1 MQQDRNG
8 KTTKSCSVP
17 KSHPGKEQTVPENS
31 TLTRPSIGSNRVTS
45 SGQGHPLATSSS
57 ANCPKT
63 SAGQNPTKFSAQS
76 SSNCPKN
83 VSKGQLHVPPRS
95 NTPPPSV
102 TMPTLGINSSLTP
115 PTSLPSEPPP
125 SSITTT
131 TTTTI
136 DKNTPSSSVTK
147 TQQSLNSE
155 EARKLR
161 QAQQK
166 LQKEKWQ
173 KKFSSSS
180 NSSGGGGIV
189 GVKVGVKR
197 CSEGSLVSEGSSGGT
212 SVSGRGQDVM
222 DMMDGFAVH
231 ELISDGELNSCST
244 CLYNTHTHNTHHA
257 DDPEFWDRVLSS
269 QECSSSS
276 HHSEPG
282 TNSDGGGSKNKQEE
296 QSSVEGNGPQ
306 SKRFRASQ

>member
-1 MQQDRNG
+1 MCITSTIFSFLDGVTKKEAPHLSTPSSSSLSATTTPSSGPTLRGDVFATPQNPSRGGQTAPAKLMQQDRNG

-102 TMPTLGINSSLTP
+102 TMPTLDNNSSLTP

-131 TTTTI
+131 I

-147 TQQSLNSE
+147 TQQSSE

-173 KKFSSSS
+173 KKFSSS
-180 NSSGGGGIV
+180 NSSGGSV

-197 CSEGSLVSEGSSGGT
+197 CSEGSLISEGSSGGT
-212 SVSGRGQDVM
+212 TSDGGRGQNV
-222 DMMDGFAVH
+222 MDGFAVN
-231 ELISDGELNSCST
+231 ELISDGELS
-244 CLYNTHTHNTHHA
+244 
-257 DDPEFWDRVLSS
+257 
-269 QECSSSS
+269 
-276 HHSEPG
+276 
-282 TNSDGGGSKNKQEE
+282 
-296 QSSVEGNGPQ
+296 
-306 SKRFRASQ
+306 